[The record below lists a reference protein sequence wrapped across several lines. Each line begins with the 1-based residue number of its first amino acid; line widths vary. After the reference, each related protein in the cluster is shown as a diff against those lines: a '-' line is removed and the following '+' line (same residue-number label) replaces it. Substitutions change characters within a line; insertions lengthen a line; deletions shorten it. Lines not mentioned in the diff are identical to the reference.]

1 MDLIDELL
9 GELKDKLQVT
19 WDDEPTNRNF
29 KRIISSS
36 INYFNELCDI
46 EFAFDEYSTERE
58 LLMERCR
65 YIWNNSLEDFETNF
79 LQELSRLILK
89 AAVDSYIPEVSTDGS
104 GTSS

>member
-19 WDDEPTNRNF
+19 WDDEATIRNL
-29 KRIISSS
+29 KRMLSSG
-36 INYFNELCDI
+36 INYFNELCDT
-46 EFAFDEYSTERE
+46 EFNFEEYSSERE

-65 YIWNNSLEDFETNF
+65 YIWNNALEDFETNF

-89 AAVDSYIPEVSTDGS
+89 AAVDSYSPEVSADGS